1 MRLDDKYL
9 LEESTVALSG
19 VQALVRLPLDQH
31 RADRRA
37 GLNTATLISG
47 YRGSPLGGYDSTLQA
62 ARKILAEHQV
72 TFLPGVNED
81 LGATAVFGSQLAN
94 LLPDPKYD
102 GVLGIWYGK
111 GPGVDR
117 TGDAFRHANLTG
129 VGKHG
134 GVLAIAGDDPASK
147 SSTVP
152 SASEVALFD
161 AQMPILYPGDVQ
173 GVLDLGLKGFAL
185 SRYSGLWVGF
195 KLTTNVADEFSTAR
209 VSPARAEWIR
219 PEFAFRGKPW
229 QPTQSH
235 TLIPPYNLDL
245 EQELWEGRLEAA
257 RHFGE
262 ANRLNRTIVESP
274 GAWLGIIAA
283 GKTWFDLREALTRLG
298 FSDEDLRRAGVR
310 LFRVEMLY
318 PLDAGTLR
326 RFATGLEEVLV
337 IEEKRNFLELL
348 VRDALYNMPDRPR
361 IVGKRD
367 EQERILVPGH
377 GELEA
382 ENLLPVLVARLR
394 ARVGDIDGRLARI
407 ATGRG
412 APQAPLGLPMQRL
425 AYFCSGCPHNRST
438 VVPEG
443 SIAAAGIG
451 CHGMAITMERIGAG
465 FTQMGGEGA
474 QWVGASFFTG
484 TPHLFQN
491 IGDGTLFHSGSLAI
505 RQAVASGANITYKIL
520 YNGAVAMTGGQHA
533 DGAIGIPELTRELAA
548 EGVRR
553 TVVLTD
559 EPERYQGVALAAG
572 VGVFGRE
579 HLDDIQRELRVLPG
593 VTALIYDQHCAADL
607 RRKRK
612 RGLAPERAMRVIINE
627 RICEGCGDCG
637 VKSNCLSVL
646 PVDTEFGRKTRIHQS
661 SCNTDYSCL
670 EGDCPAFVT
679 AIPSGKSDKSVGS
692 APPFPPIRQ
701 DLPPPARLQKASAN
715 LYLMG
720 IGGTG
725 VVTVNQVLGTAAMM
739 DGFSVR
745 CLDQTGLSQK
755 GGAVVS
761 HLKITSGPAEISNKV
776 GMGEADGYLGFDL
789 LTAADTRH
797 LMRARPD
804 RSTAIISSS
813 RIPTGLMVRNAAVP
827 FPESDLLHRRI
838 DAATRADRN
847 VYLDA
852 EGLANRLFG
861 SHMAANFIVVGA
873 AYQAGLLPMKGETIE
888 QAITLNGASPAMN
901 IQAFRLGRQLVVD
914 PAWTESLPRA
924 QRGGPEDPST
934 ETAADGSAQ
943 TELERLLAIRVP
955 DLVAYQDERYA
966 ATYRE
971 FVDRVARRERELGLG
986 SALAEAVARYLY
998 KLMAY
1003 KDEYEVARLSL
1014 DPGFDVMVKDAV
1026 GEGAK
1031 ITWRLHP
1038 PALRAMGLRKKLGF
1052 GSWFRPVFGLLRWA
1066 RRLRG
1071 TAFDPF
1077 GRDSIRKLERE
1088 LIVEYRA
1095 LIEREL
1101 GTLSAETHARALAL
1115 AKLPDMVRGYEDVK
1129 RKNVERY
1136 RLAIAAVRTPAPES
1150 DRVAAVA
1157 G

>member
-1 MRLDDKYL
+1 MKLDDKYR
-9 LEESTVALSG
+9 LEEGTIALSG

-31 RADRRA
+31 RADGRA

-62 ARKILAEHQV
+62 AAKVLAEHQV

-94 LLPDPKYD
+94 LLPNPKYD

-129 VGKHG
+129 VGKYG
-134 GVLAIAGDDPASK
+134 GVLAVAGDDPASK

-161 AQMPILYPGDVQ
+161 AQMPILYPSDAQ

-195 KLTTNVADEFSTAR
+195 KLTTNVADEFSTAL
-209 VSPARAEWIR
+209 VSPSRAEWVR
-219 PEFAFRGKPW
+219 PEFEFRGKPW

-257 RHFGE
+257 RHFGA
-262 ANRLNRTIVESP
+262 ANRLNRTTVDAP
-274 GAWLGIIAA
+274 GAWLGIVAP
-283 GKTWFDLREALTRLG
+283 GKTYLDLREALIRLG
-298 FSDEDLRRAGVR
+298 FSDDDLRRAGVR
-310 LFRVEMLY
+310 LFRVDMLY
-318 PLDAGTLR
+318 PLDAGTFR
-326 RFATGLEEVLV
+326 RFASGLEEVLV

-361 IVGKRD
+361 VVGKRD

-382 ENLLPVLVARLR
+382 ESLLPVLVARLR
-394 ARVGDIDGRLARI
+394 ARLGDVDERLARI
-407 ATGRG
+407 AAGRG
-412 APQAPLGLPMQRL
+412 AIQAPLGLPMQRL

-505 RQAVASGANITYKIL
+505 RQAIASGANITYKIL

-533 DGAIGIPELTRELAA
+533 DGAIGIPDLTRELAA

-559 EPERYQGVALAAG
+559 EPERYDGVTLAPG

-579 HLDDIQRELRVLPG
+579 NLDQVQRELRNLPG

-627 RICEGCGDCG
+627 RVCEGCGDCG

-679 AIPSGKSDKSVGS
+679 AIPVKAVG
-692 APPFPPIRQ
+692 AVGAVGAVKAFEPIGA
-701 DLPPPARLQKASAN
+701 DLPAPADQRSGDTN

-725 VVTVNQVLGTAAMM
+725 VVTVNQVLGTAALM
-739 DGFSVR
+739 DGYSVR

-761 HLKITSGPAEISNKV
+761 HLKITAAPAEVSNKV
-776 GMGEADGYLGFDL
+776 GLGEADGYIGFDL
-789 LTAADTRH
+789 LTAADSRH
-797 LMRARPD
+797 LMRTRPD
-804 RSTAIISSS
+804 RSVAIISSS

-838 DAATRADRN
+838 NASTLPGRN

-852 EGLANRLFG
+852 DGLASSFFG

-873 AYQAGLLPMKGETIE
+873 AFQAGLMPMKAETIE
-888 QAITLNGASPAMN
+888 QAITLNGASTAMN
-901 IQAFRLGRQLVVD
+901 IQAFRLGRQLVLD
-914 PAWTESLPRA
+914 PAWSP
-924 QRGGPEDPST
+924 GPEDPRT
-934 ETAADGSAQ
+934 ETAVPTSHR

-955 DLVAYQDERYA
+955 DLVAYQNEAYA
-966 ATYRE
+966 TTYRE
-971 FVDRVARRERELGLG
+971 FVDRVARRESELGLG
-986 SALAEAVARYLY
+986 SELAESVARYLY

-1014 DPGFDVMVKDAV
+1014 DPGFDQIVKEAV

-1031 ITWRLHP
+1031 ISWRLHP
-1038 PALRAMGLRKKLGF
+1038 PALRAMGLKKKLSLGA
-1052 GSWFRPVFGLLRWA
+1052 WFRPVFRLLRWG
-1066 RRLRG
+1066 RRVRG
-1071 TAFDPF
+1071 TALDPF
-1077 GRDSIRKLERE
+1077 GRDAIRKLERE
-1088 LIVEYRA
+1088 LIVEYRE

-1101 GTLSAETHARALAL
+1101 ATLSAETHARAVAL

-1136 RLAIAAVRTPAPES
+1136 RLAIAATLTEAAPE
-1150 DRVAAVA
+1150 RVAAAV

>member
-9 LEESTVALSG
+9 LEEGTIALSG

-31 RADRRA
+31 RADRRT

-62 ARKILAEHQV
+62 AVKILAQHQV

-94 LLPDPKYD
+94 LLPEPRYD

-117 TGDAFRHANLTG
+117 SGDAFRHANLTG

-134 GVLAIAGDDPASK
+134 GVLAVAGDDPASK

-161 AQMPILYPGDVQ
+161 AQMPILYPGNVQ
-173 GVLDLGLKGFAL
+173 GVLDLGLRGFAL

-195 KLTTNVADEFSTAR
+195 KLTTNVADEFSTAL
-209 VSPARAEWIR
+209 VSPSRAEWVK
-219 PEFAFRGKPW
+219 PEFEFRGKPW

-257 RHFGE
+257 RRFGA
-262 ANRLNRTIVESP
+262 ANRLNRTVVDAP
-274 GAWLGIIAA
+274 GAWLGIVAA
-283 GKTWFDLREALTRLG
+283 GKTWLDLREALSRLG
-298 FSDEDLRRAGVR
+298 FSDDDLRQAGIR
-310 LFRVEMLY
+310 LFRVDMLY
-318 PLDAGTLR
+318 PLDSATLR
-326 RFATGLEEVLV
+326 RFAAGLEEVLV
-337 IEEKRNFLELL
+337 IEEKRSFLELL

-361 IVGKRD
+361 VIGKRD
-367 EQERILVPGH
+367 EQDHILVPGH

-382 ENLLPVLVARLR
+382 ENLLPVLAGRLR
-394 ARVGDIDGRLARI
+394 ARLGDIDGRLARVT
-407 ATGRG
+407 AGRG
-412 APQAPLGLPMQRL
+412 AVQAPLGLPMQRL

-438 VVPEG
+438 VVPAG

-474 QWVGASFFTG
+474 QWVGASYFTG

-505 RQAVASGANITYKIL
+505 RQAVAAGANITYKIL

-533 DGAIGIPELTRELAA
+533 DGAIGIPALTRELAA
-548 EGVRR
+548 EGVQR

-559 EPERYQGVALAAG
+559 EPERYQGVSLAPG

-579 HLDDIQRELRVLPG
+579 HLDQVQRDLRTLPG

-612 RGLAPERAMRVIINE
+612 RGLAPERQMRVIINE

-670 EGDCPAFVT
+670 DGDCPAFAT
-679 AIPSGKSDKSVGS
+679 AIPATSAARSGKSDGSVGS
-692 APPFPPIRQ
+692 APPFPAIRP
-701 DLPPPARLQKASAN
+701 DLPEPENPGRTSAN

-739 DGFSVR
+739 DGYSVR

-761 HLKITSGPAEISNKV
+761 HLKITAGPADVSNKV

-797 LMRARPD
+797 LLRTRPD
-804 RSTAIISSS
+804 RSVAIISSS
-813 RIPTGLMVRNAAVP
+813 RIPTGLMVRNAAVN

-838 DAATRADRN
+838 DASTRANRN

-852 EGLANRLFG
+852 EGLANSLFG

-873 AYQAGLLPMKGETIE
+873 AYQAGLMPMKAETIE
-888 QAITLNGASPAMN
+888 QAITLNGAAPAMN
-901 IQAFRLGRQLVVD
+901 IQAFRLGRQLVLDPTWTQRPKDPKTQTAVD
-914 PAWTESLPRA
+914 TGA
-924 QRGGPEDPST
+924 QP
-934 ETAADGSAQ
+934 
-943 TELERLLAIRVP
+943 ELERLLAIRVP
-955 DLVAYQDERYA
+955 DLVVYQDRGYA
-966 ATYRE
+966 TTYRE

-986 SALAEAVARYLY
+986 SVLAEAVARYLY

-1014 DPGFDVMVKDAV
+1014 APEFDAMVKDAV
-1026 GEGAK
+1026 GDGAR
-1031 ITWRLHP
+1031 ISWRLHP
-1038 PALRAMGLRKKLGF
+1038 PALRAMGLKQKLSLGA
-1052 GSWFRPVFGLLRWA
+1052 WFKPVFRMLRWGK
-1066 RRLRG
+1066 RLRG
-1071 TAFDPF
+1071 TALDPF
-1077 GRDSIRKLERE
+1077 GRDAIRKLERE
-1088 LIVEYRA
+1088 LIVEYRE

-1101 GTLSAETHARALAL
+1101 ATLSAETHARAVAL

-1136 RLAIAAVRTPAPES
+1136 RLAIAATLTPPVPE
-1150 DRVAAVA
+1150 RVFTPVE